1 MILIKADSQLEP
13 IFQRLIRTL
22 GVKVEWNSIFMIKGS
37 QLILPGRVRSLYF
50 DYDNKRVYT
59 NIEEFTENTW
69 NVEESQG
76 NDVLMNV
83 FNMTLYAFGKWGSIP
98 LKVDKD
104 YSVLNRLFV
113 KILKEVRIEPDY
125 QLQGYKFFQS
135 NIQVTYEDVV
145 QKALDWGKPEEEKE
159 EADGEESEQEAVD
172 TPDGEPD
179 EDSEGMGLWHRLVW
193 KREQVKIIKS
203 PRTEADGKR
212 ARLGRN
218 FYMVDYNCP
227 LCSNKLYM
235 VVYPVNREYVIETDE
250 GRLFMARAY
259 TCSEGCSFYT
269 PAPDKLLAEGD
280 VYSYHFEDDRKAY
293 EDYLELIGRT
303 GGRYSNYKFNEL
315 ESQRLQKEEEENN
328 GESLE
333 AVSEASDELTQG
345 KLAEVME
352 KIDGG
357 FYSEEDVKKYGGRIA
372 EAMEQI
378 KAVGRRRDLEPGSR
392 DLDGSG
398 SNKKT
403 ADSSTI
409 EAGSQ
414 KKRQAGGKQGYVP
427 YKGDKSFYNI
437 SNNENSMD
445 NQNGNPPQIGNGPGD
460 TNIGA
465 VNIPAGRN
473 GSLFRNKSNILG
485 EGAAQ
490 DLNEG
495 LQARNVLKKA
505 GKTKIEGPGGSCTG
519 GGSSRSDSGS
529 EKNKNANITGTA
541 AKAAQDGSESTVR
554 NEKNPGNPGITGK
567 TAAPDSF
574 SRRPGENLTDWMRR
588 GAESCRKKSYGEIGD
603 VIREFKREGEMDEEQ
618 TSILFRLEEMKR
630 RKGISELTSLFERM
644 PEMMDVK
651 HYDIYKDT
659 LNQYKDMDIS
669 SWEKELEDR
678 RDRTETHEIAD
689 FVNRAPKNNRDE
701 LSRLYDELKKLDYR
715 NKNKE
720 PFLKKIYDRL
730 YATDQNA
737 IQAICP
743 DIMDLSFGEAL
754 EVYDEIE
761 KGTFLPELKTN
772 TLEMLKKRLTRMKT
786 EENSQLIRKFM
797 RDLDDKIKNSERL
810 HFYDAGNMLRKR
822 VEPKEAAILNR
833 AVETYGSELNPYEYP
848 LIIGDSSRRG
858 TGKEGFILTPDHIFY
873 STKLMEG
880 KLDIMDVDEVSAA
893 KGKLGNALTVLCDGG
908 KSKKIPAAVPK
919 EEREAMAEVLQ
930 EFILY
935 LQEKPESRQIT
946 YLAKERH
953 EVKCCLRCGYQY
965 RDGNICPKC
974 GSKANR

>member
-59 NIEEFTENTW
+59 NIEEFAENTW
-69 NVEESQG
+69 NAEESQG
-76 NDVLMNV
+76 NDVLVNV
-83 FNMTLYAFGKWGSIP
+83 INMTLYAFGKWGSIP

-104 YSVLNRLFV
+104 YPVLNRLFV

-125 QLQGYKFFQS
+125 QLQGYKFFQN

-172 TPDGEPD
+172 TPDGETD

-193 KREQVKIIKS
+193 KREQVKITKS
-203 PRTEADGKR
+203 PRTEADEKR

-293 EDYLELIGRT
+293 EDYLELIGRI

-315 ESQRLQKEEEENN
+315 ESQRLQKKEEEDN

-333 AVSEASDELTQG
+333 DVSEASDGLTEG

-372 EAMEQI
+372 EAMKQI
-378 KAVGRRRDLEPGSR
+378 KAAGTRRGQEPGSP
-392 DLDGSG
+392 DMDGSD
-398 SNKKT
+398 SNK
-403 ADSSTI
+403 
-409 EAGSQ
+409 EAAAGSMSEAVSQ
-414 KKRQAGGKQGYVP
+414 KKRQEGGKQGYVP
-427 YKGDKSFYNI
+427 YKPGNQ
-437 SNNENSMD
+437 NPTD
-445 NQNGNPPQIGNGPGD
+445 NQNGNPPQAGNSPGN
-460 TNIGA
+460 TNRKA
-465 VNIPAGRN
+465 VNIPAERKDSPSGN
-473 GSLFRNKSNILG
+473 NSKILK
-485 EGAAQ
+485 EGADQ
-490 DLNEG
+490 DLNKG
-495 LQARNVLKKA
+495 LQTRDTLKKA
-505 GKTKIEGPGGSCTG
+505 GKIKIEGPGGSYTG
-519 GGSSRSDSGS
+519 IGSSRSDRGS
-529 EKNKNANITGTA
+529 EKDETVNLTGTA
-541 AKAAQDGSESTVR
+541 AKAGQDSSENTVR
-554 NEKNPGNPGITGK
+554 NENAPGNPGITGK
-567 TAAPDSF
+567 TAASDSF
-574 SRRPGENLTDWMRR
+574 SRRPGESLTDWMRR

-689 FVNRAPKNNRDE
+689 FVNHARKNNRDE

-730 YATDQNA
+730 YAMDQNA

-772 TLEMLKKRLTRMKT
+772 TLEMLRKRLTRMKT

-797 RDLDDKIKNSERL
+797 RDLDDKIKDSQRL

-893 KGKLGNALTVLCDGG
+893 KGKLGNALTVVCDGG
-908 KSKKIPAAVPK
+908 KSKKIPAVVPK